1 MAKWQ
6 PPHPAKV
13 IIKQTKCEIAQRF
26 NSVDRA
32 LAVMHGQLLPLTVKL
47 RLAECSRC
55 QGGFHVVTAEELSRH
70 QSVLTEVPR
79 G

>member
-13 IIKQTKCEIAQRF
+13 ITTPTRCKIAQRF

-32 LAVMHGQLLPLTVKL
+32 LAVMCGPLAPLTVKL
-47 RLAECSRC
+47 RLAKCSWC
-55 QGGFHVVTAEELSRH
+55 QGGFHIVTAEELSLYRNA
-70 QSVLTEVPR
+70 LAEVPR